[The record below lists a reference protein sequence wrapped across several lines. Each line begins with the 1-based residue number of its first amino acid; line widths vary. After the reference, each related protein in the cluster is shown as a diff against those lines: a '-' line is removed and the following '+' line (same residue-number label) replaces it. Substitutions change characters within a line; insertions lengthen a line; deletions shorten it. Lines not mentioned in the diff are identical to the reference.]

1 MRDRFYSTTDLAR
14 VCGVSIS
21 TIKRWTDAGL
31 LRCVRTPGGHRKYRV
46 QDVAEAAR
54 RLGLSGIDAEV
65 RPAARVDDLAL
76 LLLHGDRVAIA
87 ARIRDGLSRGDVAA
101 TRQTVLDL
109 HRHGMRLVD
118 AATLVVRAV
127 RDLAAPGDRP
137 ASDTEAFA
145 ARRAEAAAQSTL
157 RALLDHAVPAPAGA
171 PAALVSA
178 TSGPRDVLAS
188 MLAQLALAE
197 HGWRAIDLGADTS
210 PGLVRGALSAERP
223 ALVVAVHDPAAPA
236 LLESVRAAAAAHDV
250 EVVAVPSADESALA
264 VLAARVAARE
274 QHFGAGMV

>member
-54 RLGLSGIDAEV
+54 RLGLSGIDTEA
-65 RPAARVDDLAL
+65 RPAARVDELAL

-87 ARIRDGLSRGDVAA
+87 ARIRDGLARGDAAA

-109 HRHGMRLVD
+109 HRHGMRLAD
-118 AATLVVRAV
+118 AATLVVRAL
-127 RDLAAPGDRP
+127 RDLGAPADRST
-137 ASDTEAFA
+137 SDSEAFA
-145 ARRAEAAAQSTL
+145 ERRAEATAQSTL
-157 RALLDHAVPAPAGA
+157 RSLLDHAVPAPQGA
-171 PAALVSA
+171 PAALVA
-178 TSGPRDVLAS
+178 TSGGTRDSLAS

-210 PGLVRGALSAERP
+210 ASLVRGALAAEHP
-223 ALVVAVHDPAAPA
+223 ALVVAVHDPGSPA
-236 LLESVRAAAAAHDV
+236 VLESVRAAASAHGV
-250 EVVAVPSADESALA
+250 EVIAVPSADDSALA
-264 VLAARVAARE
+264 VLSSRVVARE
-274 QHFGAGMV
+274 QHLGAGMV